1 MRLRL
6 IRRGQ
11 SHEIPGDQVLRVVAY
26 SGLML
31 MPSGPGWLGTA
42 AGYPVFVREPER
54 MAAEEGT
61 SEQVNSEHSARSAS
75 APGSA
80 PPAADAA
87 PLGPP
92 PAWVVVMRPNGD
104 LREALFADRL
114 DWSQDD

>member
-26 SGLML
+26 PGLVL

-54 MAAEEGT
+54 SAPEQVT
-61 SEQVNSEHSARSAS
+61 SEHNAHVANVPEP
-75 APGSA
+75 APP
-80 PPAADAA
+80 PPAAV
-87 PLGPP
+87 PSGPP

>member
-6 IRRGQ
+6 TRRGQ
-11 SHEIPGDQVLRVVAY
+11 SHEIPGDQVLRVVAFE
-26 SGLML
+26 GLSL

-42 AGYPVFVREPER
+42 AGYPVFVREPEHIAQ
-54 MAAEEGT
+54 AASSPE
-61 SEQVNSEHSARSAS
+61 
-75 APGSA
+75 PA
-80 PPAADAA
+80 PPAA
-87 PLGPP
+87 PSGPP

>member
-6 IRRGQ
+6 TRRGQ

-26 SGLML
+26 PGLML

-54 MAAEEGT
+54 SAAEQGT
-61 SEQVNSEHSARSAS
+61 AEHNAGAAI
-75 APGSA
+75 APELA
-80 PPAADAA
+80 PPAA
-87 PLGPP
+87 PSGPP

-104 LREALFADRL
+104 LREALFADRR

>member
-26 SGLML
+26 PGLVL

-54 MAAEEGT
+54 SAP
-61 SEQVNSEHSARSAS
+61 EQGASEHNAGATI
-75 APGSA
+75 APEAA
-80 PPAADAA
+80 PPAPPAPAAA
-87 PLGPP
+87 PSGPP

>member
-11 SHEIPGDQVLRVVAY
+11 SHEIPGDQVLRVVAFE
-26 SGLML
+26 GLSL

-54 MAAEEGT
+54 SAAGLGT
-61 SEQVNSEHSARSAS
+61 SEHIAQAAS
-75 APGSA
+75 APEPA
-80 PPAADAA
+80 PPAA
-87 PLGPP
+87 PSGPP
-92 PAWVVVMRPNGD
+92 PVWVVVMRPNGD

>member
-6 IRRGQ
+6 TRRGQ

-26 SGLML
+26 PGLVL
-31 MPSGPGWLGTA
+31 MRSGPGWLGTA

-54 MAAEEGT
+54 SAPEQGT
-61 SEQVNSEHSARSAS
+61 SEHIAQAATVPE
-75 APGSA
+75 PA
-80 PPAADAA
+80 PPAA
-87 PLGPP
+87 PSGPP

>member
-6 IRRGQ
+6 TRRGR
-11 SHEIPGDQVLRVVAY
+11 SHDVPADQVLRVVAY
-26 SGLML
+26 NGLVL

-54 MAAEEGT
+54 
-61 SEQVNSEHSARSAS
+61 S
-75 APGSA
+75 APEHDTPAHGASEAASTEPASPAVA
-80 PPAADAA
+80 PPSS
-87 PLGPP
+87 PP

>member
-11 SHEIPGDQVLRVVAY
+11 SYEIPGDQVLRVVAY
-26 SGLML
+26 PGLVL

-54 MAAEEGT
+54 SDPEL
-61 SEQVNSEHSARSAS
+61 
-75 APGSA
+75 A
-80 PPAADAA
+80 PPAAAAA
-87 PLGPP
+87 PSGPP

>member
-6 IRRGQ
+6 TRRGQ

-26 SGLML
+26 SGLVL

-54 MAAEEGT
+54 SAPEQGA
-61 SEQVNSEHSARSAS
+61 SEQVTSERVAQAAR
-75 APGSA
+75 APESA
-80 PPAADAA
+80 PPAA
-87 PLGPP
+87 PSGPP

>member
-26 SGLML
+26 PGLVL

-54 MAAEEGT
+54 SAAGLGT
-61 SEQVNSEHSARSAS
+61 SEQVTSEQVEQAAS
-75 APGSA
+75 APESA
-80 PPAADAA
+80 PPAA
-87 PLGPP
+87 PSGPP

>member
-26 SGLML
+26 PGLAL

-54 MAAEEGT
+54 
-61 SEQVNSEHSARSAS
+61 S
-75 APGSA
+75 APESA
-80 PPAADAA
+80 PPAAA
-87 PLGPP
+87 PSGPP

-114 DWSQDD
+114 DWSQND